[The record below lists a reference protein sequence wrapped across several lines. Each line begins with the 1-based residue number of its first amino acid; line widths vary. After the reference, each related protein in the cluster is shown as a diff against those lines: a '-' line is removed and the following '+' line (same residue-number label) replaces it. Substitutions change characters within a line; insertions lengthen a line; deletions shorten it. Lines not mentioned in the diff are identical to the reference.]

1 MKNSVSVDADGKR
14 TSWFA
19 GYMTE
24 EEAKKKLQSE
34 KSGAFL
40 VRFKCYGQPGFLL
53 TKKSRNGLSI
63 VDFPIEV
70 VRDTGKLSFNDRD
83 FPDLPSLMTELRKSW
98 MTDLQPFYSM
108 EGF

>member
-1 MKNSVSVDADGKR
+1 MWTKNCKILLDENH
-14 TSWFA
+14 TNCFIFLSWFA
-19 GYMTE
+19 GYMSE

-34 KSGAFL
+34 KRGAFL

-70 VRDTGKLSFNDRD
+70 SNIENVRLS
-83 FPDLPSLMTELRKSW
+83 SC
-98 MTDLQPFYSM
+98 
-108 EGF
+108 